1 MFLYSKVAFDITE
14 MGKVNLTV
22 NDDIEKKFREAA
34 YKVKGM
40 KRGFLAEAIEE
51 AMLVWLEYLSQNKK
65 QMEEEQGLTSK
76 ELNALRRIDS
86 GRVKM
91 ITYPNAE
98 EFVKEMRKH

>member
-1 MFLYSKVAFDITE
+1 
-14 MGKVNLTV
+14 
-22 NDDIEKKFREAA
+22 
-34 YKVKGM
+34 
-40 KRGFLAEAIEE
+40 
-51 AMLVWLEYLSQNKK
+51 
-65 QMEEEQGLTSK
+65 MEEEQGLTSK

>member
-1 MFLYSKVAFDITE
+1 
-14 MGKVNLTV
+14 MGKINLTV
-22 NDDIEKKFREAA
+22 NDDIEKQFRQAA

-40 KRGFLAEAIEE
+40 KKGFLTEAIQD
-51 AMLVWLEYLSQNKK
+51 AMLVWLEYINQNKK
-65 QMEEEQGLTSK
+65 EMEEKEERGLTSK
-76 ELNALRRIDS
+76 ELNALRHIDS